1 MKRRSAVGLA
11 LVIIVGA
18 AALSG
23 CAVANSAVDLTSR
36 ATELAIG
43 EDSGSGKWLSKKQS
57 FAESQFD
64 SIEVN
69 AAALDI
75 SITRSASDHAE
86 VELLID
92 KTIDN
97 RIDMD
102 ASIRSRQLRIRVT
115 EAYEPRLLDR
125 SQAGLRKL
133 VIALP
138 DKTFSRVHI
147 QNEFGHV
154 EAADLKAESARVELA
169 AGMIRLSGM
178 SGELDLETKTG
189 HIEVED
195 FALDRGLSA
204 RTSAGDITVKLKEP
218 PEAAYIDLQSEIGTV
233 AADLDDLQYR
243 TNRLNR
249 ITAMIGSGGPRLE
262 ASTSA
267 GHIFVR

>member
-1 MKRRSAVGLA
+1 MKLRSAAGLA
-11 LVIIVGA
+11 LAIVVGA

-36 ATELAIG
+36 AAELAIG
-43 EDSGSGKWLSKKQS
+43 EDSGSGKWQSRKQS

-75 SITRSASDHAE
+75 LITRSASDQAE
-86 VELLID
+86 VELLTD

-115 EAYEPRLLDR
+115 EAYEPLLLDR

-138 DKTFSRVHI
+138 DKTFDQVNIRS
-147 QNEFGHV
+147 EFGHV
-154 EAADLKAESARVELA
+154 EAVDLRAESTRVELA
-169 AGMIRLSGM
+169 AGAIRFSGV
-178 SGELDLETKTG
+178 SGELDLKTEAG
-189 HIEVED
+189 NIEVEN
-195 FALDRGLSA
+195 FALESGLSA
-204 RTSAGDITVKLKEP
+204 RTSAGDITVKLTEP
-218 PEAAYIDLQSEIGTV
+218 PKAAHIDLQSEIGTV
-233 AADLDDLQYR
+233 AADLDDLRYR
-243 TNRLNR
+243 TNRSNR
-249 ITAMIGSGGPRLE
+249 IAATIGSGGPRFE